1 MWFPKISVRRIYVA
15 GPQPKEKLRQS
26 GLQGMPHLIRKHLN
40 AKGDF
45 AFILRIRNPI
55 IKGIL
60 TSNIFIRLHQIN

>member
-1 MWFPKISVRRIYVA
+1 MWFHKMSVCRIYVA

-26 GLQGMPHLIRKHLN
+26 GLQGMLHTIRKHFN
-40 AKGDF
+40 AKRDF